1 MISLAS
7 DRNFYRRYGLNR
19 GLPDGCEAPEAGAR
33 EDAGVPEQR
42 AEQAACAAAH
52 GQPARKRRADDAVQH
67 LMPLAL
73 NIDGNQELW
82 PGRGPW
88 SVL

>member
-1 MISLAS
+1 M
-7 DRNFYRRYGLNR
+7 GLNL
-19 GLPDGCEAPEAGAR
+19 GLPDGSEAPKAGAR
-33 EDAGVPEQR
+33 GDAGLHEQR
-42 AEQAACAAAH
+42 AEPAASEAAH
-52 GQPARKRRADDAVQH
+52 GQPARAQRADDAVQH

>member
-1 MISLAS
+1 M
-7 DRNFYRRYGLNR
+7 GLNP
-19 GLPDGCEAPEAGAR
+19 GLPCGREAPEAGACG
-33 EDAGVPEQR
+33 DAGLPEQR
-42 AEQAACAAAH
+42 AEPAAGAAAH
-52 GQPARKRRADDAVQH
+52 GQPTRKRRADVAVQH

-73 NIDGNQELW
+73 NIDANQELW